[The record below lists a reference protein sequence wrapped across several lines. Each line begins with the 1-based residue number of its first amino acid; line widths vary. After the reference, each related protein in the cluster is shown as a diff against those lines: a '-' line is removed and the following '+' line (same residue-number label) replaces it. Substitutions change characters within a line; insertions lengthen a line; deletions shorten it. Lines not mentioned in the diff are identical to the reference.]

1 MRRMGL
7 WSGMGSGLE
16 FWLVSLLG
24 FALVPESASG
34 LEFELAPLL
43 ASGLESRLEFPS
55 ELELA
60 GRLGLFRPDCSTGF
74 RWFGRCRFFL
84 CFGVPALLRFR
95 RGSGSRRRGG

>member
-1 MRRMGL
+1 
-7 WSGMGSGLE
+7 MGSGLE

-43 ASGLESRLEFPS
+43 ASGLEFPS

-60 GRLGLFRPDCSTGF
+60 GRLGLFRPECSTGF